1 MNAQDES
8 RRTEAESKR
17 TAAAGGSRAGWEAAR
32 CGGSAARC
40 GTVTDGREARRGA
53 HAAGRIGVESLRRT
67 PETNV
72 MLCDDYSIFKKKRG

>member
-17 TAAAGGSRAGWEAAR
+17 TAAAGGSRAGWE
-32 CGGSAARC
+32 AARC